1 MDRCK
6 FPMVN
11 RWTRRTTSSP
21 NHGLQGLSGLAALLV
36 VVSQIVQAWDYSLL
50 SPADDEWS
58 SSQLLQWPILRVPWQ
73 GRIGIAVFAF
83 QTGYMCALKPIQLS
97 RTDSPLAVFTSV
109 AKAAFRRLPQ
119 IVLPATI
126 VLVLS
131 WVVAQFGAFTVA
143 SRSDSLWCRSTA
155 PVVEDSLWAET
166 VRLVQNF
173 LSTWTTGVMEYDAS
187 QWVLLPLLKAS
198 ILVYLLLCAT
208 VFVKLHWRALI
219 YLLMFLYFHQ
229 DAYDYTETFP
239 MQAVYGLFLADL
251 SYEDSFEPSIERH
264 PITRKIVAAIL
275 AFAGLFIASYPG
287 EHPEW
292 ASWSNS
298 MLSAAYY
305 LFPADVDIPRRY
317 TALGLDL
324 VILAIYISPTTR
336 KILSRGLFTW
346 LGKQS
351 FAVYLL
357 HGTLLRTVLC
367 WMLYGISGQP
377 WHGEIVDG
385 NGNPIYDEDG
395 EPMHPHWIARRPSWV
410 VAICVPVWIALVYL
424 SAALWT
430 AYMDPFCGMVV
441 RKLETAM
448 SERGASE
455 SESESEDMV
464 PAIQLDTMP
473 TSRHNP

>member
-1 MDRCK
+1 MEYMRPGHFYARLLDHLPWKSAESTVSPDPDPRK
-6 FPMVN
+6 TA
-11 RWTRRTTSSP
+11 RWID
-21 NHGLQGLSGLAALLV
+21 GLSGLAALLV

-229 DAYDYTETFP
+229 DAYDYTG
-239 MQAVYGLFLADL
+239 MSAL
-251 SYEDSFEPSIERH
+251 SRPLTCLSDPGRNIPH
-264 PITRKIVAAIL
+264 
-275 AFAGLFIASYPG
+275 ASRVR
-287 EHPEW
+287 
-292 ASWSNS
+292 
-298 MLSAAYY
+298 L
-305 LFPADVDIPRRY
+305 VPRRP
-317 TALGLDL
+317 L
-324 VILAIYISPTTR
+324 V
-336 KILSRGLFTW
+336 RGLFRTLHRAPSHHPQNRRSHPRLRRPLHRLLPRRTSRMGLLVQLDAQRSLLPVPCRRRHPPTLHRIGPRSGHPGHLHLADDAEDPLPGPLHLARKTEFRRLPAPRHFAPHRALLDALRH
-346 LGKQS
+346 LGP
-351 FAVYLL
+351 AV
-357 HGTLLRTVLC
+357 
-367 WMLYGISGQP
+367 
-377 WHGEIVDG
+377 
-385 NGNPIYDEDG
+385 
-395 EPMHPHWIARRPSWV
+395 ARR
-410 VAICVPVWIALVYL
+410 
-424 SAALWT
+424 
-430 AYMDPFCGMVV
+430 D
-441 RKLETAM
+441 R
-448 SERGASE
+448 RR
-455 SESESEDMV
+455 
-464 PAIQLDTMP
+464 Q
-473 TSRHNP
+473 R